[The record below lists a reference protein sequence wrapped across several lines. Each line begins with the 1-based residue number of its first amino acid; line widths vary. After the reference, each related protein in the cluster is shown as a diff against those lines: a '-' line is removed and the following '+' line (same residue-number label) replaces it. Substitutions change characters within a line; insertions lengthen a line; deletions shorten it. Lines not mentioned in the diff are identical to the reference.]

1 MTITDP
7 DTQIRTRDD
16 WHRWFRERRERLRH
30 RLTQAE
36 QAEWNW
42 PSTRRRVDIMRIED
56 EIRSLDDEEFMVP
69 F

>member
-7 DTQIRTRDD
+7 ATQTRTRDD
-16 WHRWFRERRERLRH
+16 RHRWFRERRERLRH

-42 PSTRRRVDIMRIED
+42 PSTRRRVDIMRIEH
-56 EIRSLDDEEFMVP
+56 EIRSLDHEELAVP
-69 F
+69 I